1 MKSPELK
8 VGDLVQWT
16 LDGDL
21 GFVTKVDLTELDAT
35 DKPPADREPYFIQWV
50 YEPGSS
56 GWHGAHEDSLIL
68 LNPA

>member
-1 MKSPELK
+1 MKSSELK

-21 GFVTKVDLTELDAT
+21 GIVTKVDLAELEAT
-35 DKPPADREPYFIQWV
+35 NKPRSDCEPYFIQWV

-56 GWHGAHEDSLIL
+56 GWHSWHEDSLIL